1 MNERQDKCDSSRSCD
16 VPRQALL
23 EADLAELR
31 GTADSALATHIQEC
45 EHCQETS
52 RMILDGYAALDSV
65 LNRQIEIDARQVVAE
80 ADASRTTLLAGV
92 LNWFSTTPAI
102 KWSMASVLIATVTL
116 TVLFGSRSRYISP
129 VEKTIPPAPMTA
141 ETTPH
146 TIKKSDF
153 AVFQTDNP
161 NIKIYWYF

>member
-1 MNERQDKCDSSRSCD
+1 MNKRQDKRDSSRSCD

-31 GTADSALATHIQEC
+31 GTADTDLAAHIQEC

-52 RMILDGYAALDSV
+52 RMILDGYVALDSV
-65 LNRQIEIDARQVVAE
+65 LNRHIQIDARHVVAE
-80 ADASRTTLLAGV
+80 ANSSRTTLLSDALHWV
-92 LNWFSTTPAI
+92 SSTPAI

-116 TVLFGSRSRYISP
+116 TVLFGSRSRHISP
-129 VEKTIPPAPMTA
+129 DEKTMPPALMTV

-153 AVFQTDNP
+153 AVVQTDNP
-161 NIKIYWYF
+161 NIKIYWFF